1 MQPSFDVRAPAFRA
15 MFREYDLRGRVAE
28 EELSDGSVRLIANAF
43 GRLLAARGMSRA
55 VVGYDNR
62 PVSPGFKEAAVD
74 GLTAAGID
82 VVDIGLTISPALY
95 FSQHHLGVPAGLMV
109 TASHNPSEWCGMK
122 LAHGLSR
129 TLGPAEM
136 RELYA
141 LVTEGER
148 GGGRAGT
155 RTAADTRD
163 AYLDRV
169 TAGTALA
176 RPLRVAVDCGNGAAG
191 VFAYEALQRIG
202 CLTFQLYCDPD
213 DRYPHYFPNPSDL
226 KARRRLREI
235 VTHPYIRADAGLAFD
250 GDGDR
255 IGVMDERGADVWS
268 DRVLILLARRL
279 LRERPGATVVYDVK
293 CTRGLE
299 EAVRDGGGRP
309 VMWKTGHSHIK
320 AKLHELNAELAGERS
335 GHIFYGA
342 GFYGFDDA
350 LYAGIRLLEV
360 LADHDGCLSG
370 LVATT
375 PPYLTSPEIAAHC
388 PDDVKYAVVDRL
400 VAEFKADYGDRVI
413 DINGARVDFGDGWGL
428 VRASSNL
435 PELVIIFEARTEQ
448 RLREIRALF
457 RARLDACPEI
467 DPQWRNDTYA

>member
-1 MQPSFDVRAPAFRA
+1 MVDIRNPAFTA

-28 EELSDGSVRLIANAF
+28 GELTDDSVRLIANAF
-43 GRLLAARGMSRA
+43 GRLLQARGIDRV

-62 PVSPGFKEAAVD
+62 PASPGFKDAAVS
-74 GLTAAGID
+74 GLLAAGLEA
-82 VVDIGLTISPALY
+82 VDIGLTISPALY
-95 FSQHHLGVPAGLMV
+95 FSQYHLETPAGLMV

-122 LAHGLSR
+122 LAHDYSR

-136 RELYA
+136 RELYG
-141 LVTEGER
+141 LVEAGES
-148 GGGRAGT
+148 GTGSGRCHT
-155 RTAADTRD
+155 ADTRD
-163 AYLDRV
+163 AYLERV
-169 TAGTALA
+169 TAGTRLE
-176 RPLRVAVDCGNGAAG
+176 RPLRVAVDCGNGGAG

-293 CTRGLE
+293 CTRGLDE
-299 EAVRDGGGRP
+299 EVRAGGGRP

-320 AKLHELNAELAGERS
+320 AKLHELDAELAGERS

-360 LADHDGCLSG
+360 LADHDGSLSG

-388 PDDVKYAVVDRL
+388 PDDVKYAVVERL
-400 VAEFKADYGDRVI
+400 VAEFKAEYGDRVI

-435 PELVIIFEARTEQ
+435 PELVIIFEAKTEQ

-457 RARLDACPEI
+457 RAKLDACAEI
-467 DPQWRNDTYA
+467 DPAWRNDTYA